1 MKSEKYALLY
11 KKYFSQEDI
20 LFNKTIGLQWFAA
33 EDEGRTEDPTE
44 YKIRKAREEGRV
56 AKSQDLNAAAVVL
69 LPVIALI
76 IMGPYILKSLTQLI
90 AFFFERCTTEQVIN
104 GAWFMVFI
112 RYFFKTVFPI
122 TGAALISGV
131 LGNIIQNKGFLF
143 STKPIQP
150 DFKRITP
157 NFARFFK
164 RALFSA
170 EGLFNLAKSLFK
182 VVIIGFIGYLVIRNN
197 MEKLIA
203 MLQVNFA
210 DSIFFIAKTGAK
222 ILTYSAIALI
232 LLSIPDYFFQKRQFT
247 ESLKMSKTELTDEY
261 KELEGDPMIKAQI
274 NRQMQAILQKSGIK
288 NVPDADV
295 VITNPT
301 HYAVALQWKPG
312 VMPAPMVISK
322 GTDATA
328 QNIKRIAREHDI
340 PTIENVPLA
349 RALYANVDLGQ
360 IVPNEYYTTLSII
373 FLKIYSMKDK
383 QALKRKMEVTR

>member
-203 MLQVNFA
+203 TLQVNFA
-210 DSIFFIAKTGAK
+210 NSIFFIAKTGAK
-222 ILTYSAIALI
+222 ILAYSAIALI

-301 HYAVALQWKPG
+301 HYAVVLQWKPG
-312 VMPAPMVISK
+312 VMPAPMVVSK
-322 GTDATA
+322 GTDAVA

-360 IVPNEYYTTLSII
+360 VVPNEYYQSLSII

>member
-203 MLQVNFA
+203 TLQVNFA
-210 DSIFFIAKTGAK
+210 NSIFFIAKTGAK
-222 ILTYSAIALI
+222 ILAYSAIALI

-322 GTDATA
+322 GNDAVA

-340 PTIENVPLA
+340 PTVENVPLA

-360 IVPNEYYTTLSII
+360 VVPNEYYQSLSII